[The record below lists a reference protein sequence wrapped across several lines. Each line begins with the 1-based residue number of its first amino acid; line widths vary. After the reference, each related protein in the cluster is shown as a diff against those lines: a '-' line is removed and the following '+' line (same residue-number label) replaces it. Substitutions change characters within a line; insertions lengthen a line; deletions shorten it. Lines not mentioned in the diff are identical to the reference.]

1 MEYRKLCEVAEVK
14 FCANSPGREKT
25 QNEPTSWAA
34 PSNFLKNN
42 CVLENFSQSN
52 CVGEDYLEIKPED
65 IIVKRI
71 EPAFIN
77 YIDSFPQNIYAGNNL
92 IIVTAR
98 HGLYSKYLA
107 MILNERIA
115 ALSQASSIGA
125 VIKSIGRSE
134 LDNLKIPLFDYD
146 KQILLG
152 DLWYKS
158 IELEKLKVRL
168 AEREHAKSNILIQ
181 QYIKSR
187 GGENNG

>member
-14 FCANSPGREKT
+14 FCANSPGRVKT
-25 QNEPTSWAA
+25 QSEFTLWAA

-52 CVGEDYLEIKPED
+52 CVGENYLEIKSGD

-71 EPAFIN
+71 EPTFIN

-98 HGLYSKYLA
+98 QGLYPKYLA
-107 MILNERIA
+107 MILNDRIT

-125 VIKSIGRSE
+125 VMKSIGRSE
-134 LDNLKIPLFDYD
+134 LDNLKIPLFDYS

-152 DLWYKS
+152 NLWHKS
-158 IELEKLKVRL
+158 VELEKLKVRL
-168 AEREHAKSNILIQ
+168 AECEHTKSNILIQ

>member
-14 FCANSPGREKT
+14 FCANSSGREKT
-25 QNEPTSWAA
+25 QNEPTSWVA

-52 CVGEDYLEIKPED
+52 CIGEDYLEIKPED

-168 AEREHAKSNILIQ
+168 AEREHTKSNILIQ

>member
-14 FCANSPGREKT
+14 FCANSPGRVKT
-25 QNEPTSWAA
+25 QSEFTLWAA

-52 CVGEDYLEIKPED
+52 CVGENYLEIKSGD

-71 EPAFIN
+71 EPTFIN

-98 HGLYSKYLA
+98 QGLYPKYLA
-107 MILNERIA
+107 MILNERIV

-168 AEREHAKSNILIQ
+168 AEREHTKSNILIQ

>member
-14 FCANSPGREKT
+14 FCANSPRRVKT
-25 QNEPTSWAA
+25 QSEFTLWAA

-42 CVLENFSQSN
+42 CVLEKFSQSN
-52 CVGEDYLEIKPED
+52 CAGEDYLKIKSGD

-71 EPAFIN
+71 EPIFIN

-98 HGLYSKYLA
+98 QGLYPKYLA
-107 MILNERIA
+107 MILNEKIT

-125 VIKSIGRSE
+125 VMKSIGRLE
-134 LDNLKIPLFDYD
+134 LDSLKIPLFDYS

-158 IELEKLKVRL
+158 VELEKLRVRL
-168 AEREHAKSNILIQ
+168 AEREHIKNNILIQ
-181 QYIKSR
+181 QYINSR